1 MALSPG
7 TRLGR
12 YEIRAVLGA
21 GGMGT
26 VYRAHDTTLKR
37 DVALKVVLE
46 EFATDADR
54 RRRFE
59 REALATAALNHPNIL
74 AVHDVGTHDGTT
86 YVVAELLEGKTLR
99 ETLSGGAFSARRAA
113 RYAAQIADGLAAA
126 HDKGIIHRDIKPAN
140 LFVTSDDRVKILD
153 FGLARVGNPSSP
165 DEGATATATG
175 LTTPG
180 LVLGSAG
187 YMAPEQVRGAAVDHR
202 ADIFSLGVVLYEML
216 AGRRAFHRD
225 TVAGTLAAI
234 VETDPPSSSGD
245 GSAASQRL
253 MRLVRRCLEKAPA
266 QRFQSARDLAHVLA
280 DESGDEPLDAAA
292 SGSRRLKWRPIA
304 MTALLTTAVIAV
316 FALWV
321 WPGLG
326 RDTAPPAQG
335 KVEFEVAAPDGS
347 DRLLGPVLSNDGR
360 RLAFITGRP
369 GRIYI
374 RDTAART
381 ARPLEGTNGAAY
393 PFFSP
398 DGRRIAF
405 FAGGQL
411 KIAPV
416 DDGALFVVCQIGE
429 VRGGTWTDDDAIVFA
444 EIGKGL
450 SQVSP
455 SAGATPTALT
465 SLNTDEKDHRTPH
478 ALPDAAG
485 IVFTLNYKAGG
496 TGVGAVKT
504 GADRHVVVLKRGSTP
519 KYAAGQMFFVSENE
533 ELASAP
539 FDIRSVTVT
548 GPVVVHP
555 ERPATAFNR
564 GAFAYTVA
572 RDGTLAYQPFIPAH
586 RQLSIVGQDR
596 VPKPFGKP
604 GAYSG
609 PRASP
614 DGTRI
619 AVTVQPRTDWG
630 DVWIGDERGSFQPLT
645 TDGVSRFPVWDST
658 GTRVGV
664 ESSRE
669 GHEATWIH
677 DVGNR
682 SARKVFTGPA
692 YPVALLRDGGVLLGR
707 YNIPNKPVEEISL
720 LQPGA
725 ETAERLPLAVTR
737 STYGRMSSDSRWLA
751 YTNGDSDQ
759 SEVYVTAYPPGGR
772 AWQVSQA
779 GSGQRLAWAKSG
791 SDLYFLRNDG
801 EVMVVS
807 IGPSGPTGGPR
818 SAGVGKFPLGGIGPG
833 DPQYD
838 TLPGGRFVVV
848 RDVAESSRPQPIV
861 VVLNR
866 LPAAS
871 R

>member
-1 MALSPG
+1 
-7 TRLGR
+7 
-12 YEIRAVLGA
+12 
-21 GGMGT
+21 
-26 VYRAHDTTLKR
+26 
-37 DVALKVVLE
+37 
-46 EFATDADR
+46 
-54 RRRFE
+54 
-59 REALATAALNHPNIL
+59 
-74 AVHDVGTHDGTT
+74 
-86 YVVAELLEGKTLR
+86 
-99 ETLSGGAFSARRAA
+99 
-113 RYAAQIADGLAAA
+113 
-126 HDKGIIHRDIKPAN
+126 
-140 LFVTSDDRVKILD
+140 
-153 FGLARVGNPSSP
+153 
-165 DEGATATATG
+165 
-175 LTTPG
+175 
-180 LVLGSAG
+180 
-187 YMAPEQVRGAAVDHR
+187 VRGVAVDHR

-292 SGSRRLKWRPIA
+292 SGSRRFQWRPIA
-304 MTALLTTAVIAV
+304 ITALLTTAVIAG

-335 KVEFEVAAPDGS
+335 PVEIEVAAPEGTAG
-347 DRLLGPVLSNDGR
+347 LMGPVLSNDGR
-360 RLAFITGRP
+360 RLAFVAG

-381 ARPLEGTNGAAY
+381 ARLLDGTDGAAY

-405 FAGGQL
+405 FASGQL

-416 DDGALFVVCQIGE
+416 DDGAPFVVCQTGLI
-429 VRGGTWTDDDAIVFA
+429 RGGTWTDDDAIVFA
-444 EIGKGL
+444 ENGKGL

-465 SLNTDEKDHRTPH
+465 SLNTDEKDHRAPH
-478 ALPDAAG
+478 ALPNAAG
-485 IVFTLNYKAGG
+485 IVFTLNYQAGG
-496 TGVGAVKT
+496 YGVGAVKT
-504 GADRHVVVLKRGSTP
+504 GADRHVVVLKRGATP
-519 KYAAGQMFFVSENE
+519 KYGAGQMFFVSENE

-539 FDIRSVTVT
+539 FDIRSLKVT

-555 ERPATAFNR
+555 ERPTTAFNL

-572 RDGTLAYQPFIPAH
+572 RDGTLAYQPFVPAQ
-586 RQLSIVGQDR
+586 RLLSIVGRDLTVQ
-596 VPKPFGKP
+596 PFGKP
-604 GAYSG
+604 GAYLG

-614 DGTRI
+614 DGSRI

-664 ESSRE
+664 ESRRE

-682 SARKVFTGPA
+682 SARKVFAGPA
-692 YPVALLRDGGVLLGR
+692 YPVALLGDGGVLLGR
-707 YNIPNKPVEEISL
+707 YNIPNRPLDELYL
-720 LQPGA
+720 LRPGA
-725 ETAERLPLAVTR
+725 ETAEPLPLAVTR
-737 STYGRMSSDSRWLA
+737 SAYGRISPDSRWFA
-751 YTNGDSDQ
+751 YTNQDSNQ
-759 SEVYVTAYPPGGR
+759 LEVYVTAYPPGGR
-772 AWQVSQA
+772 RWQVSQA

-818 SAGVGKFPLGGIGPG
+818 SAGVGKFPLGGAGPG

-838 TLPGGRFVVV
+838 TLPDGRFVVV
-848 RDVAESSRPQPIV
+848 RDVAESSPTQPII

-866 LPAAS
+866 VPAAP